1 MWSSFG
7 LINIVSSRWCQIL
20 MSHINIVS
28 YRPGKNRYRP
38 PLVPPPCILLCMVSF
53 LSFSRLCDHFDCC
66 TLTEEWLKCSCIY
79 AIFGFSLKG
88 YELFQPF
95 DFRCGSDDRTES
107 DGNQGV
113 GIIPKMN
120 KYRSVSAILQST
132 CNSQSDHS
140 EVKNYPVMYDNSKY
154 VVSGS
159 LQTLYKL

>member
-1 MWSSFG
+1 MVQG
-7 LINIVSSRWCQIL
+7 VQ
-20 MSHINIVS
+20 S
-28 YRPGKNRYRP
+28 Y
-38 PLVPPPCILLCMVSF
+38 PPPCILLCMVSF
-53 LSFSRLCDHFDCC
+53 LSFSRLCDHFGCC

-95 DFRCGSDDRTES
+95 DFCCGSDDRTES

-132 CNSQSDHS
+132 CNSQSDHT
-140 EVKNYPVMYDNSKY
+140 EVKKTTLSCMIILNMLFQALSRHCTSC
-154 VVSGS
+154 SGS
-159 LQTLYKL
+159 PAERKETKGSWLQV